1 MSKKESTQPIKLSPK
16 EEEIMGCFWQH
27 GPMFVREVME
37 LLPSPK
43 SHFNTVST
51 FVRNLEAKGW
61 LRHEQIGNSY
71 RYQACVDSRDYRDKS
86 LRGIVDRFFN
96 RSYLGFVSALVKEE
110 KISTDELRDLIKEI
124 EENREKERKE
134 D

>member
-1 MSKKESTQPIKLSPK
+1 MPKKEQNRLTKLSPK

-37 LLPSPK
+37 LLPAPK
-43 SHFNTVST
+43 PHFNTVST
-51 FVRNLEAKGW
+51 FVRGLEAKGW

-71 RYQACVDSRDYRDKS
+71 RYQACVDARDYRDRS
-86 LRGIVDRFFN
+86 LRGLVDRFFN
-96 RSYLGFVSALVKEE
+96 RSYLGFVSALVKDE
-110 KISTDELRDLIKEI
+110 KISTAELRELIEEI
-124 EENREKERKE
+124 EQNREHNNKE